1 MDRAARQGD
10 RVTVNYIGT
19 LDNGRIFHSTENGE
33 PLVFTIGANEVF
45 PALEREIV
53 GMTAG
58 EVKNIV
64 IRAADAYGPKL
75 QQNIL
80 KVERAS
86 LPEGEA
92 IEVGRKVQIS
102 FTGGEQRVL
111 QIIEVTESTVTL
123 DGNHPLSGF
132 DLTFALRLDT
142 IEEPWGGMRIASGDR
157 VEQQGE
163 HHDKQQTLRNRSGE
177 CGKQPAPE
185 LEDNGKERRDQNS
198 RREQHAG
205 LPGS

>member
-1 MDRAARQGD
+1 MVRAARHGD

-123 DGNHPLSGF
+123 DGNHPLAGL

-142 IEEPWGGMRIASGDR
+142 IEEP
-157 VEQQGE
+157 
-163 HHDKQQTLRNRSGE
+163 
-177 CGKQPAPE
+177 
-185 LEDNGKERRDQNS
+185 
-198 RREQHAG
+198 
-205 LPGS
+205 

>member
-1 MDRAARQGD
+1 MVRAARQGD

-64 IRAADAYGPKL
+64 ITATDAYGPRL

-86 LPEGEA
+86 LPEGGA
-92 IEVGRKVQIS
+92 IEVGKKVQIS
-102 FTGGEQRVL
+102 FTGGEQRVM

-123 DGNHPLSGF
+123 DGNHPLAGL
-132 DLTFALRLDT
+132 DLTFALRLDK
-142 IEEPWGGMRIASGDR
+142 IEEP
-157 VEQQGE
+157 
-163 HHDKQQTLRNRSGE
+163 
-177 CGKQPAPE
+177 
-185 LEDNGKERRDQNS
+185 
-198 RREQHAG
+198 
-205 LPGS
+205 

>member
-1 MDRAARQGD
+1 MVRAARHGD

-64 IRAADAYGPKL
+64 IRAADAYGPRL

-123 DGNHPLSGF
+123 DGNHPLAGL

-142 IEEPWGGMRIASGDR
+142 IEEP
-157 VEQQGE
+157 
-163 HHDKQQTLRNRSGE
+163 
-177 CGKQPAPE
+177 
-185 LEDNGKERRDQNS
+185 
-198 RREQHAG
+198 
-205 LPGS
+205 